1 MLKIFLS
8 SHGHMASGI
17 KSSLDILIG
26 NTDKITVFDAYVD
39 EKNVQDVLDNF
50 YKTVSEDDEVL
61 LLSDLYGGSVN
72 QVMFTYLNR
81 PNTRLVSGV
90 NLALVLELAIKETI
104 SDSEL
109 EELVETSRMMMK
121 IVKMEALA
129 DDNDSDEFF

>member
-17 KSSLDILIG
+17 KSSLEILIG

-121 IVKMEALA
+121 IVKIEALA

>member
-39 EKNVQDVLDNF
+39 EKNVQDVLDDF
-50 YKTVSEDDEVL
+50 YKTVGEDDEVL

-121 IVKMEALA
+121 IVKIEALA

>member
-26 NTDKITVFDAYVD
+26 NTEKITVFDAYVD
-39 EKNVQDVLDNF
+39 ERNVKDVLESF
-50 YKTVSEDDEVL
+50 YETVSADDEVL

-72 QVMFTYLNR
+72 QVMFTFLNR

-90 NLALVLELAIKETI
+90 NLALVLELAIKETV

-109 EELVETSRMMMK
+109 EELVENSRMMMK
-121 IVKMEALA
+121 VVKMEALA
-129 DDNDSDEFF
+129 DDNESDEFF

>member
-1 MLKIFLS
+1 
-8 SHGHMASGI
+8 MASGI

-121 IVKMEALA
+121 IVKIEALA

>member
-81 PNTRLVSGV
+81 PNTRLVSWV

-121 IVKMEALA
+121 IVKIEALA

>member
-17 KSSLDILIG
+17 KSSLGILIG
-26 NTDKITVFDAYVD
+26 NTDKITTFDAYVD
-39 EKNVQDVLDNF
+39 ERNVKDVLDNF
-50 YKTVSEDDEVL
+50 YETVSEDDEVL

-121 IVKMEALA
+121 IVKIEALA

>member
-50 YKTVSEDDEVL
+50 YKTVGEDDEVL

>member
-39 EKNVQDVLDNF
+39 EINVKDVLEGF
-50 YKTVSEDDEVL
+50 YETVSEDDEVL

-72 QVMFTYLNR
+72 QVMFTFLNR

-90 NLALVLELAIKETI
+90 NLALVLELAIKETV

-109 EELVETSRMMMK
+109 EELVENSRMMMK
-121 IVKMEALA
+121 VVRMEALA
-129 DDNDSDEFF
+129 DDNESDEFF

>member
-17 KSSLDILIG
+17 KSSLDVLIG

>member
-39 EKNVQDVLDNF
+39 VKNVQDVLDNF
-50 YKTVSEDDEVL
+50 YKTVGEDDEVL

-121 IVKMEALA
+121 IVKIEALA

>member
-121 IVKMEALA
+121 IVKIEA
-129 DDNDSDEFF
+129 

>member
-50 YKTVSEDDEVL
+50 YKTVSEDDEV
-61 LLSDLYGGSVN
+61 YGGSVN

-121 IVKMEALA
+121 IVKMEALV

>member
-121 IVKMEALA
+121 IVKIEALA
-129 DDNDSDEFF
+129 DDNDSD

>member
-1 MLKIFLS
+1 
-8 SHGHMASGI
+8 MASGI

-109 EELVETSRMMMK
+109 EELVESSRMMMK

>member
-8 SHGHMASGI
+8 SHGHMDSGI

-121 IVKMEALA
+121 IVKIEALA

>member
-90 NLALVLELAIKETI
+90 NLALVLELALKETI

-121 IVKMEALA
+121 IVKIEALA

>member
-50 YKTVSEDDEVL
+50 YKTVSEGDEVL

>member
-90 NLALVLELAIKETI
+90 NLALVLELAIKETL

>member
-90 NLALVLELAIKETI
+90 NLALVLELAIKEAI

-121 IVKMEALA
+121 IVKIEALA

>member
-26 NTDKITVFDAYVD
+26 NTEKITVFDAYVD
-39 EKNVQDVLDNF
+39 ERNVKDVLEGF
-50 YKTVSEDDEVL
+50 YETVSADDEVL

-72 QVMFTYLNR
+72 QVMFTFLNR

-90 NLALVLELAIKETI
+90 NLALVLELAIKETV

-109 EELVETSRMMMK
+109 EELVENSRMMMK
-121 IVKMEALA
+121 VVKIEALA

>member
-109 EELVETSRMMMK
+109 EELAETSRMMMK

>member
-8 SHGHMASGI
+8 SHGHMASGM

-26 NTDKITVFDAYVD
+26 NTEKITVFDAYVD
-39 EKNVQDVLDNF
+39 ERNVKDVLESF
-50 YKTVSEDDEVL
+50 YETVSEDDEVL

-72 QVMFTYLNR
+72 QVMFTFLNR

-90 NLALVLELAIKETI
+90 NLALVLELAIKETV

-109 EELVETSRMMMK
+109 EELVENSRMMMK
-121 IVKMEALA
+121 VVRMEALA
-129 DDNDSDEFF
+129 DDNESDEFF

>member
-50 YKTVSEDDEVL
+50 YKTVGEDDEVL

-121 IVKMEALA
+121 IVKIEALA

>member
-8 SHGHMASGI
+8 SHGRMASGI
-17 KSSLDILIG
+17 GMAYNSYVVMDE
-26 NTDKITVFDAYVD
+26 KITVFDAYVD
-39 EKNVQDVLDNF
+39 ERNVKDVLEGF
-50 YKTVSEDDEVL
+50 YETVSADDEVL

-72 QVMFTYLNR
+72 QVMFTFLNR

-90 NLALVLELAIKETI
+90 NLALVLELAIKETV

-109 EELVETSRMMMK
+109 EELVENSRMMMK
-121 IVKMEALA
+121 VVKIEALA

>member
-61 LLSDLYGGSVN
+61 LLSDIYGGSVN

-121 IVKMEALA
+121 IVKIEALA

>member
-17 KSSLDILIG
+17 KSSFDILIG

>member
-81 PNTRLVSGV
+81 PNIRLVSGV

-121 IVKMEALA
+121 IVKIEALA